1 MDLGG
6 IQIDVIRKDI
16 KNVHLSVLPPDGKVR
31 LSAPKRMK
39 DETLRA
45 LHADPSALDPAA
57 TEEASRPAHAKHGG
71 STCRA
76 KATTVWGERCLL
88 KIVEADAPLSVSRKH
103 KKLVLQVRPG
113 TDRDRRA
120 ELLAAWYRSQIR
132 EQVDA
137 LLPEWERRL
146 KVRMNAL
153 FVQHMRTKWGSC
165 NPTRGNVRLNT
176 ELAKKPPECLE
187 YILVHE
193 LIHMIEPTHNE
204 RFVRLMSKHMP
215 DWRSRRDLL
224 NALPVAHEDWRY

>member
-16 KNVHLSVLPPDGKVR
+16 KNVHLSVLPPDGRVR

-39 DETLRA
+39 EETLRA
-45 LHADPSALDPAA
+45 YTLTRLPWIRQQQRKLVSQPRETKREYLPRESHY
-57 TEEASRPAHAKHGG
+57 
-71 STCRA
+71 
-76 KATTVWGERCLL
+76 VWGERCLL
-88 KIVEADAPLSVSRKH
+88 KIVEADAPPSVSRKH
-103 KKLVLQVRPG
+103 KKLMLQVRPG

-120 ELLAAWYRSQIR
+120 ELLAAWYRTQIR
-132 EQVDA
+132 ERVDA
-137 LLPEWERRL
+137 LLPEWERCL
-146 KVRMNAL
+146 KVRMNTL

-165 NPTRGNVRLNT
+165 NPTKGNVRLNT

-204 RFVRLMSKHMP
+204 RFVQLMSQHMP

-224 NALPVAHEDWRY
+224 NALPVAHEDWGY

>member
-16 KNVHLSVLPPDGKVR
+16 KNVHLSVLPPDGRVR
-31 LSAPKRMK
+31 LSAPRRMK

-45 LHADPSALDPAA
+45 YTLTRLPWIRQQQRKLVSQPRETPREYLPRESHY
-57 TEEASRPAHAKHGG
+57 
-71 STCRA
+71 
-76 KATTVWGERCLL
+76 VWGERCLL
-88 KIVEADAPLSVSRKH
+88 RIVEADAAPSVARKH
-103 KKLVLQVRPG
+103 KKLILQVRPG
-113 TDRDRRA
+113 SNRDRRA
-120 ELLAAWYRSQIR
+120 ELLAAWYRTQIR
-132 EQVDA
+132 ERVDT

-146 KVRMNAL
+146 RVRMNTL

-165 NPTRGNVRLNT
+165 NPTKGNVRLNT

-193 LIHMIEPTHNE
+193 LIHMIEPTHNK

-224 NALPVAHEDWRY
+224 NALPVAHEDWGY

>member
-1 MDLGG
+1 MNLGG

-31 LSAPKRMK
+31 LSAPKRMR

-45 LHADPSALDPAA
+45 YTLTRLPWIRQQQRKLAGQPRETRRDYLPRESHY
-57 TEEASRPAHAKHGG
+57 
-71 STCRA
+71 
-76 KATTVWGERCLL
+76 VWGERCLL

-120 ELLAAWYRSQIR
+120 ELLAAWYRTQIR
-132 EQVDA
+132 ERVDA
-137 LLPEWERRL
+137 VLPEWERRL
-146 KVRMNAL
+146 KVRMNVL

-165 NPTRGNVRLNT
+165 NPTKRNVRLNT

-204 RFVRLMSKHMP
+204 RFVRLISKHMP

-224 NALPVAHEDWRY
+224 NALPVAHEDWGY

>member
-16 KNVHLSVLPPDGKVR
+16 KNVHLSVLPPDGRVR
-31 LSAPKRMK
+31 LSAPRRMK

-45 LHADPSALDPAA
+45 YTLTRLPWIRQQQRKLVSQPRETRREFLPRESHY
-57 TEEASRPAHAKHGG
+57 
-71 STCRA
+71 
-76 KATTVWGERCLL
+76 VWGERCLL
-88 KIVEADAPLSVSRKH
+88 KIVEADAPPNVSRKH
-103 KKLVLQVRPG
+103 KSLILQVRPG
-113 TDRDRRA
+113 SDRDQRA
-120 ELLAAWYRSQIR
+120 ELLAAWYRLQIR
-132 EQVDA
+132 ERVRT

-146 KVRMNAL
+146 KVRMNTL

-165 NPTRGNVRLNT
+165 NPTKGNVRLNA

-204 RFVRLMSKHMP
+204 RFVRLMTKHLP
-215 DWRSRRDLL
+215 DW
-224 NALPVAHEDWRY
+224 

>member
-16 KNVHLSVLPPDGKVR
+16 KNVHLSVLPPDGRVR
-31 LSAPKRMK
+31 LSAPKRMN

-45 LHADPSALDPAA
+45 YTLTRLTWIRQQQRKLAGQPRETRREYLPRESHY
-57 TEEASRPAHAKHGG
+57 
-71 STCRA
+71 
-76 KATTVWGERCLL
+76 VWGERCLL
-88 KIVEADAPLSVSRKH
+88 KIVEADAPPSVSRKN
-103 KKLVLQVRPG
+103 KKLVLQVRRG
-113 TDRDRRA
+113 ADRDRRA
-120 ELLAAWYRSQIR
+120 ELLAAWYRMQIR
-132 EQVDA
+132 ERVDA
-137 LLPEWERRL
+137 ILPEWERRL

-165 NPTRGNVRLNT
+165 NPTKRNVRLNT

-215 DWRSRRDLL
+215 DWRSRRYLL
-224 NALPVAHEDWRY
+224 NALPVAHEDWGY

>member
-1 MDLGG
+1 MDLGA

-16 KNVHLSVLPPDGKVR
+16 KNVHLSVLPPDGRVR

-39 DETLRA
+39 EETLRA
-45 LHADPSALDPAA
+45 YTLTRLPWIRQQQRKLVSQPRETKREYLPRESHY
-57 TEEASRPAHAKHGG
+57 
-71 STCRA
+71 
-76 KATTVWGERCLL
+76 VWGERCLL
-88 KIVEADAPLSVSRKH
+88 KIVEADAP
-103 KKLVLQVRPG
+103 RPG

-120 ELLAAWYRSQIR
+120 ELLAAWYRTQIR
-132 EQVDA
+132 ERVDA
-137 LLPEWERRL
+137 LLPEWERCL
-146 KVRMNAL
+146 KVRMNTL

-165 NPTRGNVRLNT
+165 NPTKGNVRLNT

-204 RFVRLMSKHMP
+204 RFVQLMSQHMP

-224 NALPVAHEDWRY
+224 NALPVAHEDWGD